1 MSLSALGINTSEVEV
16 TNIST
21 HGIWLLVRDHEY
33 FLPYAEF
40 PWFRDQPVAAIIA
53 VEEIRPGH
61 FYWPELD
68 IDLTEAMLEHPEDYP
83 EIAQ

>member
-1 MSLSALGINTSEVEV
+1 MSLSALGNSISDVEV

-21 HGIWLLVRDHEY
+21 HGIWLLVRDHEF
-33 FLPYAEF
+33 FLPYSKF
-40 PWFRDQPVAAIIA
+40 PWFREQPVAAIIA

-68 IDLTEAMLEHPEDYP
+68 VDLTQAILEHPEDYP